1 MQFRLPLFLLALLA
15 LKADQAIAFQ
25 SSPAPPADPVLSK
38 ALDQITEPSVRGTVS
53 FLASDE
59 LGGRGTPSPGF
70 TIASAYVASRFA
82 AAGLEPA
89 GVDGTWYQNSEIE
102 LVQMPRD
109 GVELRDADGRAMAT
123 AGLLSANDEP
133 YEFEGSVPRIKLND
147 EFTPD
152 QFSGPVSVDDL
163 DSRGGQRYLTQL
175 GRAANRLKQAG
186 ATALIIA
193 VGPDHS
199 AIAAARNATDKGRV
213 AREGRGVALPV
224 VLVSEPLS
232 DGATVRL
239 AVPAAIRS
247 KAIVRNVIGVLKGSD
262 PAKAAEAILL
272 TAHLDHLGET
282 TTGDDRVFNGADDD
296 ASGVTAVLTLA
307 DALGALPER
316 PARSVLFMT
325 LWGEE
330 QGLLGSKQFAA
341 EPTWPLEKIVANVNI
356 EMIGRPEPG
365 ADGKIWVTGWGE
377 SDLGPLMH
385 AAAEPQGG
393 IIFEHPQYSAMLY
406 RSSDNWSF
414 AEKGV
419 IAHSFSAGSLH
430 GDYHQLSDHWE
441 KLDTEHMARVIRCLF
456 HGLLPIAR
464 GEVTPRPSPTRR

>member
-1 MQFRLPLFLLALLA
+1 MPLQQSLVFLLALVV
-15 LKADQAIAFQ
+15 
-25 SSPAPPADPVLSK
+25 SPCLISACQDIPDTPPDSAVAK

-70 TIASAYVASRFA
+70 TIASAYVASRFV

-89 GVDGTWYQNSEIE
+89 GVDGTWYQNSEID

-109 GVELRDADGRAMAT
+109 GIDLRDGDGRAIAT
-123 AGLLSANDEP
+123 AGLLAANDEP
-133 YEFEGSVPRIKLND
+133 FAFEGVVPQVNLRD
-147 EFTPD
+147 EFTAG

-163 DSRGGQRYLTQL
+163 ESRGGQRYLTQL
-175 GRAANRLKQAG
+175 GRAANQLKQAG
-186 ATALIIA
+186 ATAIIIA
-193 VGPDHS
+193 VGADHS
-199 AIAAARNATDKGRV
+199 AVTVARAVADKGRV
-213 AREGRGVALPV
+213 AREGRGVSLPV
-224 VLVSEPLS
+224 VLVPEPLA
-232 DGATVRL
+232 DGATLRL
-239 AVPAAIRS
+239 QLPAALHS
-247 KAIVRNVIGVLKGSD
+247 NAIVRNVIGVLKGSD
-262 PAKAAEAILL
+262 QALAEQAVLL

-282 TTGDDRVFNGADDD
+282 ATGEDRVFNGADDD

-330 QGLLGSKQFAA
+330 QGLLGSRQFAR
-341 EPTWPLEKIVANVNI
+341 EPTWPLEKIVANINI

-385 AAAEPQGG
+385 AAAEPHGG
-393 IIFEHPQYSAMLY
+393 TIFEHPQFSAMLY

-430 GDYHQLSDHWE
+430 ADYHQLSDHWE
-441 KLDTEHMARVIRCLF
+441 KLDTEHMARVIRSLF

-464 GEVTPRPSPTRR
+464 AEVTPHPSPNRR